1 MAEKA
6 LKSWD
11 YSQLVFL
18 LLSEEA
24 DSKLA
29 KKNWYSETFHKNML
43 LDRRK
48 ISLQAYNKDTFEEKI

>member
-43 LDRRK
+43 LDRR
-48 ISLQAYNKDTFEEKI
+48 